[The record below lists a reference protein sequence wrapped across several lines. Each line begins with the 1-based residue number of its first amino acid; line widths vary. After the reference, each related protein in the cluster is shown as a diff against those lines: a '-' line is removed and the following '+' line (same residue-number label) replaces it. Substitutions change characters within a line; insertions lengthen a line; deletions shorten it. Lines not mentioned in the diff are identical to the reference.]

1 MKKILIALATA
12 GLGLSGALVAGPATA
27 STQQAPDYTPPAPQW
42 AQCAGM
48 AEGIECAA
56 ISVPLDYDRPWGKK
70 IKIAVSRKKATD
82 TAHYQGAILFNP
94 GGPGGSGLSYPAVM
108 QTRLGA
114 PLAAQYDL
122 IGFDPRGVGS
132 SEPALRCDTHFFDP
146 VRPDYVPANWAEEAA
161 WVKKMQAYS
170 KACDAAYGDLLKHMT
185 TVDAA
190 KDMDQIRKALGQRQI
205 SYVGY
210 SYGTYLGATYATLFP
225 DKVRRLV
232 LDSIVN
238 PERVWYGANIDQN
251 HAFEARAKAF
261 FAWIAQYDA
270 NYHLGTAAADVEKAF
285 YAARAKLKAAPAEGR
300 VGPSEFDDTYLA
312 GGYLKSRWP
321 LLANA
326 LSRFVTAGETAP
338 IVQAYATYGDSS
350 GDDNSFAVYSAVE
363 CSDARWPRDW
373 STWHRDW
380 WESYRTAPFLSWGNA
395 WFNAQCQSWPARGH
409 DDLRVNGK
417 WIKNALFFQDTKDAA
432 TPYQGGVEMHKRFPA
447 SRLVV
452 MDGGGNHGL
461 TGRGNACIDTI
472 WKAYL
477 TDGTLPASLP
487 GPDVHCA
494 PFADPVPPAASL
506 RSTPTADD
514 DWVPGER

>member
-27 STQQAPDYTPPAPQW
+27 TVRQAPGHTPSALQW
-42 AQCAGM
+42 AQCEGLPA
-48 AEGIECAA
+48 GIECAMVE
-56 ISVPLDYDRPWGKK
+56 VPLDYDHPRGEK

-82 TAHYQGAILFNP
+82 TAHYQGAVLFNP
-94 GGPGGSGLSYPAVM
+94 GGPGGSGLAYPAVM
-108 QTRLGA
+108 EARLGA
-114 PLAAQYDL
+114 ALAAQYDL

-132 SEPALRCDTHFFDP
+132 SEPALRCDPHFFDP
-146 VRPDYVPANWAEEAA
+146 VRPDYVPGTPAEELA
-161 WVKKMQAYS
+161 WVKRS
-170 KACDAAYGDLLKHMT
+170 KGYAEACGKTYGDLLNHMT

-190 KDMDQIRKALGQRQI
+190 TDMDQIRKALGHKQI

-225 DKVRRLV
+225 NRVRRLV

-251 HAFEARAKAF
+251 HAFEARAKDF
-261 FAWIAQYDA
+261 FAWIAKYDA
-270 NYHLGTAAADVEKAF
+270 TYHLGTTGDQAEKAF
-285 YAARAKLKAAPAEGR
+285 YSARAALEASPAAGR
-300 VGPSEFDDTYLA
+300 VGPDELDDTYLA

-321 LLANA
+321 RLADA
-326 LSRFVTAGETAP
+326 LSKYVTANDAAP
-338 IVQAYATYGDSS
+338 LVEAYGLYGDSS
-350 GDDNSFAVYSAVE
+350 GDDNGFAVYAAVE
-363 CSDARWPRDW
+363 CSDTRWPRDW
-373 STWHRDW
+373 GTWHRDM
-380 WESYRTAPFLSWGNA
+380 WESYRTAPFLTWGNA
-395 WFNAQCQSWPARGH
+395 WYNAQCAFWPARAGH
-409 DDLRVNGK
+409 APRIDGK
-417 WIKNALFFQDTKDAA
+417 KVASALLFQDTKDAA
-432 TPYQGGVEMHKRFPA
+432 TPYQGGVEMHRRFPT

-461 TGRGNACIDTI
+461 TGRGNACVDDI

-477 TDGTLPASLP
+477 ADGTLPASRP

-494 PFADPVPPAASL
+494 PFADPVPPAATLQKSA
-506 RSTPTADD
+506 PQD